1 MDNVTIDRG
10 DADPT
15 VDINSAASSR
25 RGRKVQVVAKNTAI
39 LIVIALSATA
49 LVQSQYVSKAEV
61 LGRIYTARE
70 TLSSQSMAVSGWVN
84 RLPQVIDTR
93 RTMIIEAVTSPIT
106 SNTNVGGGRAA
117 SVTTEG
123 ADMVREKSQSLLR
136 QLHRP
141 SDSKKG
147 GAAAEE
153 NVLHRALEGL
163 QGVFNKNKK
172 EGGQK
177 HVIND
182 AKKDHIEKMDELQG
196 HRRLKAT
203 ENEELQTP
211 SNQQDLGRM
220 FFDIQSTISN
230 SPLAA
235 AVLIFCGIAF
245 LIASVAMASDDSR
258 RLRRL
263 ANSHENRTIVLD
275 EEEAEIVEFY
285 EKEMESGMMQS
296 FPFLEDDCHVDDC
309 REDDAG
315 EEQKRSQ
322 SFIRRPSSDSSLN
335 RHLSGDREARVSQCD
350 SYYSR
355 VLQDITSFDEG
366 GDDPEDEED
375 SSLDEIGET
384 CQDERDEGES
394 SPRDEAEEVAAEPG
408 PCLVKENEQLKAPT
422 QAQDSD
428 EDADAESSSSPTSSE
443 SSISSLT
450 SEMYAD
456 IESPPPQQPQELGEI
471 LSSSNA
477 TSSPSRTITRKRRS
491 VSFSPQVKVREIPRQ
506 VNSEMSS
513 SEKYLYLMLF
523 TVAIVITFCS
533 LLPAPHPSLSVPISD
548 LTAGEMIQRAD
559 TILKSQWEVEL

>member
-15 VDINSAASSR
+15 DVINSAATSR
-25 RGRKVQVVAKNTAI
+25 RGRKVQVVAKNTII
-39 LIVIALSATA
+39 LLVIALSATA
-49 LVQSQYVSKAEV
+49 LLQSQYVSKNEF

-141 SDSKKG
+141 SDVKKG
-147 GAAAEE
+147 GATAEE
-153 NVLHRALEGL
+153 NVLHRALEGI
-163 QGVFNKNKK
+163 QGIFNKNKK

-177 HVIND
+177 HVING
-182 AKKDHIEKMDELQG
+182 AKNDQIEKMDDLQG
-196 HRRLKAT
+196 HRRLKAI

-211 SNQQDLGRM
+211 SNQDLGRM

-230 SPLAA
+230 SPIAA

-335 RHLSGDREARVSQCD
+335 RHLSGEARVSQCD

-375 SSLDEIGET
+375 SCLDEIGEP
-384 CQDERDEGES
+384 CQDEREEGES
-394 SPRDEAEEVAAEPG
+394 SPRDEAEEVAAEPDAR
-408 PCLVKENEQLKAPT
+408 LAKEDEQLNAPT
-422 QAQDSD
+422 HAQNSD
-428 EDADAESSSSPTSSE
+428 EDADADCSSSPTSSE

-456 IESPPPQQPQELGEI
+456 IESPPPQQPQELGQI
-471 LSSSNA
+471 SSSSNA

>member
-15 VDINSAASSR
+15 VVINSADTSR

-49 LVQSQYVSKAEV
+49 LVQSQHVSKNEV
-61 LGRIYTARE
+61 LDRIYTARE

-84 RLPQVIDTR
+84 RIPQVIDTR

-106 SNTNVGGGRAA
+106 SNTKAA
-117 SVTTEG
+117 AGHTTTEG

-136 QLHRP
+136 QLQRP
-141 SDSKKG
+141 SDIKKG
-147 GAAAEE
+147 GTAAEE

-163 QGVFNKNKK
+163 QGIFNKNKK

-177 HVIND
+177 RVIING
-182 AKKDHIEKMDELQG
+182 AKKDQIEEIDELQG

-203 ENEELQTP
+203 EHEELQTP
-211 SNQQDLGRM
+211 SNQDLGRM
-220 FFDIQSTISN
+220 FFDILSTISN

-296 FPFLEDDCHVDDC
+296 FPFLEDDCHIDDC

-335 RHLSGDREARVSQCD
+335 RHLSAEARVSQND

-355 VLQDITSFDEG
+355 VLQDIISFDEG
-366 GDDPEDEED
+366 EDDPEDEED
-375 SSLDEIGET
+375 SSVNEIGENR
-384 CQDERDEGES
+384 QDEREES
-394 SPRDEAEEVAAEPG
+394 ESCPRDEAEEVAAEPDA
-408 PCLVKENEQLKAPT
+408 CLVKEDEQLKAPT
-422 QAQDSD
+422 QVQNSD
-428 EDADAESSSSPTSSE
+428 EDSDADCSSSPTSSE

-471 LSSSNA
+471 LSSPNA

>member
-15 VDINSAASSR
+15 DVINSAATSR
-25 RGRKVQVVAKNTAI
+25 RGRKVQVVAKNTII
-39 LIVIALSATA
+39 LLVIALSATA
-49 LVQSQYVSKAEV
+49 LLQSQYVSKNEF

-141 SDSKKG
+141 SDVKKG
-147 GAAAEE
+147 GATAEE
-153 NVLHRALEGL
+153 NVLHRALEGI
-163 QGVFNKNKK
+163 QGIFNKNKK

-177 HVIND
+177 HVING
-182 AKKDHIEKMDELQG
+182 AKKDQIEKMDDLQG
-196 HRRLKAT
+196 HRRLKAI

-211 SNQQDLGRM
+211 SNQDLGRM

-230 SPLAA
+230 SPIAA

-296 FPFLEDDCHVDDC
+296 FPFLEDDCHIDDC

-335 RHLSGDREARVSQCD
+335 RHLSGETRVSQCD

-375 SSLDEIGET
+375 SCLDEIGEP
-384 CQDERDEGES
+384 CQDEREEGES
-394 SPRDEAEEVAAEPG
+394 SPRDEAEEVAAEPDAR
-408 PCLVKENEQLKAPT
+408 LAKEDEQLKAPT
-422 QAQDSD
+422 HAQNSD
-428 EDADAESSSSPTSSE
+428 EDADADCSSSPTSSE

-456 IESPPPQQPQELGEI
+456 IESPPPQQPQELGQI
-471 LSSSNA
+471 SSSSNA

>member
-15 VDINSAASSR
+15 DVINSAATSR
-25 RGRKVQVVAKNTAI
+25 RGRKVQVVAKNTII
-39 LIVIALSATA
+39 LLVIALSATA
-49 LVQSQYVSKAEV
+49 LLQSQYVSKNEF
-61 LGRIYTARE
+61 LGRIYTARD
-70 TLSSQSMAVSGWVN
+70 TLSTQSMAVSGWVN

-106 SNTNVGGGRAA
+106 SNAKAAAGRAA

-147 GAAAEE
+147 GATAEE
-153 NVLHRALEGL
+153 NVLHRALEGI
-163 QGVFNKNKK
+163 QGIFNKNKK

-177 HVIND
+177 HVING
-182 AKKDHIEKMDELQG
+182 AKKDQIEKMDDLQG
-196 HRRLKAT
+196 HRRLKAI

-211 SNQQDLGRM
+211 SNQDLGRM

-230 SPLAA
+230 SPIAA

-296 FPFLEDDCHVDDC
+296 FPFLEDDCHIDDC

-335 RHLSGDREARVSQCD
+335 RHLSGEARVSQCD

-355 VLQDITSFDEG
+355 VLQDITSFDED
-366 GDDPEDEED
+366 GDDPEDEEN

-384 CQDERDEGES
+384 CQDEREEGES
-394 SPRDEAEEVAAEPG
+394 SPRDEAEEVSAEPD
-408 PCLVKENEQLKAPT
+408 PCLAEEENEQLKAPT
-422 QAQDSD
+422 QAQDND
-428 EDADAESSSSPTSSE
+428 EDADADCSSSPTSSE

>member
-15 VDINSAASSR
+15 VVINSADTSR

-49 LVQSQYVSKAEV
+49 LVQSQHVSKNEV
-61 LGRIYTARE
+61 LDRIYTARE

-84 RLPQVIDTR
+84 RIPQVIDTR

-106 SNTNVGGGRAA
+106 SNTKAA
-117 SVTTEG
+117 AGHTTTEG

-136 QLHRP
+136 QLQRP
-141 SDSKKG
+141 SDIKKG
-147 GAAAEE
+147 GTAAEE

-163 QGVFNKNKK
+163 QGIFNKNKK

-177 HVIND
+177 RVIING
-182 AKKDHIEKMDELQG
+182 AKKDQIEEIDELQG

-203 ENEELQTP
+203 EHEELQTP
-211 SNQQDLGRM
+211 SNQDLGRM

-296 FPFLEDDCHVDDC
+296 FPFLEDDCHIDDC

-335 RHLSGDREARVSQCD
+335 RHLSAEARVSQND

-355 VLQDITSFDEG
+355 VLQDIISFDEG
-366 GDDPEDEED
+366 EDDPEDEED
-375 SSLDEIGET
+375 SSVNEIGENR
-384 CQDERDEGES
+384 QDEREES
-394 SPRDEAEEVAAEPG
+394 ESCPRDEAEEVAAEPDA
-408 PCLVKENEQLKAPT
+408 CLVKEDEQLKAPT
-422 QAQDSD
+422 QVQNSD
-428 EDADAESSSSPTSSE
+428 EDSDADCSSSPTSSE

-471 LSSSNA
+471 LSSPNA

>member
-15 VDINSAASSR
+15 VVINSAATSR
-25 RGRKVQVVAKNTAI
+25 RGRKVQVVAKNTTI

-49 LVQSQYVSKAEV
+49 LLQSQYVSKAEV
-61 LGRIYTARE
+61 LGRIYTARD
-70 TLSSQSMAVSGWVN
+70 TLSTQTMAVSGWVN

-93 RTMIIEAVTSPIT
+93 RTMIIEAVTFPIT
-106 SNTNVGGGRAA
+106 SNTNGAAGRAA
-117 SVTTEG
+117 SATAEG
-123 ADMVREKSQSLLR
+123 ANNMVREKSQSLLR

-147 GAAAEE
+147 GAAVEE

-163 QGVFNKNKK
+163 QGIFNKNRKD
-172 EGGQK
+172 GGQK
-177 HVIND
+177 HVING
-182 AKKDHIEKMDELQG
+182 AKNDQIEKMDDLQG
-196 HRRLKAT
+196 HRRLKAI

-211 SNQQDLGRM
+211 SNQDLGRM

-230 SPLAA
+230 SPIAA

-296 FPFLEDDCHVDDC
+296 FPFLEDDCHIDDC

-335 RHLSGDREARVSQCD
+335 RHLSGEARVSQCD

-375 SSLDEIGET
+375 SCLDEIGEP
-384 CQDERDEGES
+384 CQDEREEGES
-394 SPRDEAEEVAAEPG
+394 SPRDEAEEVAAEPDA
-408 PCLVKENEQLKAPT
+408 CLAKEDEQLKAPT
-422 QAQDSD
+422 HAQNSD
-428 EDADAESSSSPTSSE
+428 EDADADCSSSLTSSE

-456 IESPPPQQPQELGEI
+456 IESPPPQQPQELGQI
-471 LSSSNA
+471 SSSSNA

>member
-15 VDINSAASSR
+15 DVINSAATSR
-25 RGRKVQVVAKNTAI
+25 RGRKVQVVAKNTTI

-49 LVQSQYVSKAEV
+49 LLQSQYVSKNEF
-61 LGRIYTARE
+61 LGRIYTARD
-70 TLSSQSMAVSGWVN
+70 TLSTQTMAVSGWVN

-117 SVTTEG
+117 SATAEG

-147 GAAAEE
+147 GATAEE
-153 NVLHRALEGL
+153 NVLHRALEGI
-163 QGVFNKNKK
+163 QGIFNKNKK

-177 HVIND
+177 HVING
-182 AKKDHIEKMDELQG
+182 AKKDQIEKMDDLQG
-196 HRRLKAT
+196 HRRLKAI

-211 SNQQDLGRM
+211 SNRDLGRM

-230 SPLAA
+230 SPIAA

-296 FPFLEDDCHVDDC
+296 FPFLEDDCHIDDC

-335 RHLSGDREARVSQCD
+335 RHLSGEARVSQCD

-355 VLQDITSFDEG
+355 VLQDITSFDED
-366 GDDPEDEED
+366 GDDPEDEEN

-384 CQDERDEGES
+384 CQDEREEGES
-394 SPRDEAEEVAAEPG
+394 SPRDEAEEVSAEPD
-408 PCLVKENEQLKAPT
+408 PCLAEEENEQLKAPT
-422 QAQDSD
+422 QAQDND
-428 EDADAESSSSPTSSE
+428 EDADADCSSSPTSSE

>member
-15 VDINSAASSR
+15 DVINSAATSR
-25 RGRKVQVVAKNTAI
+25 RGRKVQVVAKNTII
-39 LIVIALSATA
+39 LLVIALSATA
-49 LVQSQYVSKAEV
+49 LLQSQYVSKNEF

-147 GAAAEE
+147 GAAVEE

-163 QGVFNKNKK
+163 QGIFNKNKK

-177 HVIND
+177 HVING
-182 AKKDHIEKMDELQG
+182 AKNDQIEKMDDLQG
-196 HRRLKAT
+196 HRRLKAI

-211 SNQQDLGRM
+211 SNQDLGRM

-335 RHLSGDREARVSQCD
+335 RHLSGEARVSQCD

-375 SSLDEIGET
+375 SCLDEIGEP
-384 CQDERDEGES
+384 CQDEREEGES
-394 SPRDEAEEVAAEPG
+394 SPRDEAEEVAAEPD
-408 PCLVKENEQLKAPT
+408 PCLVKENEQQKAPT

-428 EDADAESSSSPTSSE
+428 EDADADCSSSPTSSE

>member
-15 VDINSAASSR
+15 DVINSAATSR
-25 RGRKVQVVAKNTAI
+25 RGRKVQVVAKNTII
-39 LIVIALSATA
+39 LLVIALSATA
-49 LVQSQYVSKAEV
+49 LLQSQYVSKNEF

-141 SDSKKG
+141 SDVKKG
-147 GAAAEE
+147 GATAEE
-153 NVLHRALEGL
+153 NVLHRALEGI
-163 QGVFNKNKK
+163 QGIFNKNKK

-177 HVIND
+177 HVING
-182 AKKDHIEKMDELQG
+182 AKKDQIEKMDDLQG
-196 HRRLKAT
+196 HRRLKAI

-211 SNQQDLGRM
+211 SNQDLGRM

-230 SPLAA
+230 SPIAA

-335 RHLSGDREARVSQCD
+335 RHLSGEARVSQCD

-375 SSLDEIGET
+375 SCLDEIGEP
-384 CQDERDEGES
+384 CQDEREEGES
-394 SPRDEAEEVAAEPG
+394 SPRDEAEEVAAEPDAR
-408 PCLVKENEQLKAPT
+408 LAKEDEQLNAPT
-422 QAQDSD
+422 HAQNSD
-428 EDADAESSSSPTSSE
+428 EDADADCSSSPTSSE

-456 IESPPPQQPQELGEI
+456 IESPPPQQPQELGQI
-471 LSSSNA
+471 SSSSNA

>member
-15 VDINSAASSR
+15 DVINSAATSR
-25 RGRKVQVVAKNTAI
+25 RGRKVQVVAKNTII
-39 LIVIALSATA
+39 LLVIALSATA
-49 LVQSQYVSKAEV
+49 LLQSQYVSKAEV
-61 LGRIYTARE
+61 LGRIYTARD
-70 TLSSQSMAVSGWVN
+70 TLSTQTMAVSGWVN

-106 SNTNVGGGRAA
+106 SNTNGAAA
-117 SVTTEG
+117 SATAEG
-123 ADMVREKSQSLLR
+123 ANMVREKSQSLLR

-147 GAAAEE
+147 GAAVEE

-163 QGVFNKNKK
+163 QGIFNKNKK

-177 HVIND
+177 HVING
-182 AKKDHIEKMDELQG
+182 AKNDQIEKMDDLQG
-196 HRRLKAT
+196 HRRLKAI

-211 SNQQDLGRM
+211 SNQDLGRM

-335 RHLSGDREARVSQCD
+335 RHLSGEARVSQCD

-355 VLQDITSFDEG
+355 VLQDITSFDED
-366 GDDPEDEED
+366 GDDPEDEEN

-384 CQDERDEGES
+384 CQDEREEGES
-394 SPRDEAEEVAAEPG
+394 SPRDEAEEVAAEPD
-408 PCLVKENEQLKAPT
+408 PCLVKENEQQKAPT

-428 EDADAESSSSPTSSE
+428 EDADADCSSSPTSSE